1 MFVLR
6 STVSKPEDAATA
18 FADAWNRHDMGDLAA
33 LFSEDANFVN
43 VVGVWWKSRSEIEGA
58 HRATHETMF
67 RESRLDG
74 DVSSVVE
81 LAPDLRSVHYTWT
94 LTGASAPDGSPAGTR
109 QGILLLIV
117 KKEQSGW
124 QIKVAQNTDI
134 VPGMIAPPS
143 SAKR

>member
-1 MFVLR
+1 MR

-81 LAPDLRSVHYTWT
+81 L
-94 LTGASAPDGSPAGTR
+94 
-109 QGILLLIV
+109 
-117 KKEQSGW
+117 
-124 QIKVAQNTDI
+124 
-134 VPGMIAPPS
+134 
-143 SAKR
+143 